1 METATDHTPAD
12 AIASTLAGFVHGL
25 RLEQVPAEVSL
36 RARHL
41 MLDAIGCALAA
52 RRESFATRYTD
63 AVVALGA
70 DVEGGSSTVIGHSRR
85 LPMRD
90 AALLNGVLS
99 HGLDY
104 DDTHMAGVIHLSVS
118 VLPAVLATAGRRRC
132 TGADMLTAYI
142 AALEAG
148 ARISS
153 VSKSGFHAQGFHPT
167 GIVGAF
173 ASALGAG
180 RVMGLTA
187 RQLVHA
193 QGAALSMASG
203 SLQFIEDGAWTKRFH
218 PGWAAQA
225 GITAATF
232 AAHGIGMPQSPYEG
246 RYGFYRL
253 YLGETG
259 YAGIDLSLATAGLS
273 ADGAARQWEIENIA
287 VKPFPMC
294 HFVHASADAAIAL
307 QRQGLDASRV
317 RSVEVLVPAG
327 VVQAVCE
334 PLGNKRRPAS
344 DYDAKFSLPY
354 AVASGLLRG
363 KLGLKELEPAAYRE
377 PAVLALMDRIGYAVD
392 PGSTFPRHYTGEI
405 RVTLDDGSRL
415 VHRESVNRGH
425 AERPL
430 SNADVREKFFD
441 NAALHFSPAQAQSI
455 CDRIL
460 ALDRLDSVAQLEDL
474 LGQEPAA
481 VPSGIATPAGSA
493 PAAPAAG
500 ETRHADATT
509 SA

>member
-1 METATDHTPAD
+1 METATDNTPTG
-12 AIASTLAGFVHGL
+12 AIASTLATFVHGL
-25 RLEQVPAEVSL
+25 RLEQVPPDISI

-52 RRESFATRYTD
+52 RREAFATRFAD
-63 AVVALGA
+63 AAAALGA
-70 DVEGGSSTVIGHSRR
+70 DVEGGSSAVIGHSRR

-118 VLPAVLATAGRRRC
+118 VLPALLAVGGRRRSS
-132 TGADMLTAYI
+132 GAEMLTAYI

-148 ARISS
+148 ARIAS
-153 VSKSGFHAQGFHPT
+153 VSKSGFHAHGFHPT

-173 ASALGAG
+173 ASSLGAG
-180 RVMGLTA
+180 RMMGLSD

-193 QGAALSMASG
+193 QGGALSMASG

-253 YLGETG
+253 YLGE
-259 YAGIDLSLATAGLS
+259 AEHAAIDLGLATAGLG
-273 ADGAARQWEIENIA
+273 DDRAAMRWEIENIA

-294 HFVHASADAAIAL
+294 HFVHASADAAITL
-307 QRQGLDASRV
+307 QRQGLDVSRV

-334 PLGNKRRPAS
+334 PLGNKRRPTS

-363 KLGLKELEPAAYRE
+363 RLGLKELEPAAYQE
-377 PAVLALMDRIGYAVD
+377 PAVLALMDRISYAVD
-392 PGSTFPRHYTGEI
+392 PESTFPRHYTGEV

-415 VHRESVNRGH
+415 VHRESINRGH

-430 SNADVREKFFD
+430 SNADVREKYFD
-441 NAALHFSPAQAQSI
+441 NAGLHFSLSQAQSI
-455 CDRIL
+455 CDQVL
-460 ALDRLDSVAQLEDL
+460 ALDRLDSVEQLEDL
-474 LGQEPAA
+474 LAQEPDNVAA
-481 VPSGIATPAGSA
+481 SSVASSPGLNPRAHATASV
-493 PAAPAAG
+493 
-500 ETRHADATT
+500 
-509 SA
+509 